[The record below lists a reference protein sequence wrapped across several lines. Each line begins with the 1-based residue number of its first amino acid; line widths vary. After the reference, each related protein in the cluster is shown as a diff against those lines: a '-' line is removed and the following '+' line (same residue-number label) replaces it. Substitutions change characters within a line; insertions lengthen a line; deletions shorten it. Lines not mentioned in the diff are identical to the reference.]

1 MELHEVVLKLVGPV
15 QAVGEKREDTRR
27 LANLRAQYRLYGK
40 RWNERTCKI
49 GRAVTLSRGYS
60 GARLR
65 GHVAD
70 FFVLDGCRSA
80 DFLACYPDAVDA
92 QMACIQ
98 IRLEAA

>member
-1 MELHEVVLKLVGPV
+1 MSGPV
-15 QAVGEKREDTRR
+15 TEATKPLFVPLKGEYFDAFASGAKNTE
-27 LANLRAQYRLYGK
+27 YRLYGK
-40 RWNERTCKI
+40 RWNERTCRI

-65 GHVAD
+65 GHVSD
-70 FFVLDGCRSA
+70 FFVLAGCRSA
-80 DFLACYPDAVDA
+80 DFLACYQDAVDA